1 MGPHRARGWRS
12 YDLVGIFGPVLPA
25 KRRFLAKGKR
35 NGPPCFALD
44 TVDLSLK
51 DFRSTQRVDTWD

>member
-1 MGPHRARGWRS
+1 MTWLGSSGRS
-12 YDLVGIFGPVLPA
+12 CRLN
-25 KRRFLAKGKR
+25 AKGKR